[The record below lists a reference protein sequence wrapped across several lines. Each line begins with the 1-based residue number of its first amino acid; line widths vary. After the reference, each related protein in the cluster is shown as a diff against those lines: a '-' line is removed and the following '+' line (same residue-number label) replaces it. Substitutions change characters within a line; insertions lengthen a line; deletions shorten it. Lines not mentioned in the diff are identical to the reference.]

1 MMMMMLLQ
9 QWLWLWFIMLCKSS
23 EEVCDLLRF
32 LFWEEPMSSSTQ
44 FVDFLPKQRA
54 VINVRDG
61 TCFASNDIKNFKK
74 MVVSSCN
81 NKFLLIILYHD
92 YENPNG

>member
-32 LFWEEPMSSSTQ
+32 LFWEPMIHSTQ

-54 VINVRDG
+54 VINVSDG
-61 TCFASNDIKNFKK
+61 PCFASNEQE
-74 MVVSSCN
+74 C
-81 NKFLLIILYHD
+81 
-92 YENPNG
+92 

>member
-1 MMMMMLLQ
+1 MVESKTFYEEFYDDDDVVL

-32 LFWEEPMSSSTQ
+32 LFLEEPMSSSTQ

-61 TCFASNDIKNFKK
+61 TCFASNDIKN
-74 MVVSSCN
+74 V
-81 NKFLLIILYHD
+81 
-92 YENPNG
+92 